1 MSKDKWGLS
10 LLETISALIG
20 AGFIVLVCLFALTKG
35 NRPERIGAATVL
47 GGWFLSILAQ
57 TYVGYASVQWPTL
70 IIDVIALAIFVALVW
85 KSPRSW
91 PVWASAFQL
100 LAVASHVMVLM
111 KLRPE
116 ISAFY
121 TVTNMAG
128 YGVII
133 ALAVAAFFAWQERR
147 AVGLDDEE

>member
-1 MSKDKWGLS
+1 M
-10 LLETISALIG
+10 LETIAALVG
-20 AGFIVLVCLFALTKG
+20 AGFIVLISLFALTKG
-35 NRPERIGAATVL
+35 GRPERIGAATIL

-57 TYVGYASVQWPTL
+57 TYVGYTSMQWPVL
-70 IIDVIALAIFVALVW
+70 IIDVIALVIFVALVW

-100 LAVASHVMVLM
+100 LAIASHVMVLM

-121 TVTNMAG
+121 TVINMAG
-128 YGVII
+128 YGIII
-133 ALAVAAFFAWQERR
+133 ALGVGTFFAWQERR
-147 AVGLDDEE
+147 AIGMDEQ

>member
-1 MSKDKWGLS
+1 M
-10 LLETISALIG
+10 LETIAALIG
-20 AGFIVLVCLFALTKG
+20 AGFIVLVSLFALTKG
-35 NRPERIGAATVL
+35 NRPERIGAGTVL

-57 TYVGYASVQWPTL
+57 TYIGYASVQWPIL

-85 KSPRSW
+85 KSPRTW

-121 TVTNMAG
+121 TVLNMSG
-128 YGVII
+128 YGII
-133 ALAVAAFFAWQERR
+133 VALAVGTFFAWQERR
-147 AVGLDDEE
+147 AVGIEA